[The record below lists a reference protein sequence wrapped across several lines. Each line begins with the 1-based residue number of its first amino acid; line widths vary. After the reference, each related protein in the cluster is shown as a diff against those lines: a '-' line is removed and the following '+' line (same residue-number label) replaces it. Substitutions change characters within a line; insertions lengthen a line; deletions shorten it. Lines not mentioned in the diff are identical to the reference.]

1 MYELSKEFRPS
12 VSRGA
17 THLNTSTTSKQRLN
31 ELLADQALGEEASK
45 DDEKDLARL
54 LAEFPEVDPDS
65 YAIAAAAIHLALLA
79 ARLERLPNRVR
90 HRLLGIANS
99 IAGSR
104 RSRPSPV
111 RGPWLG
117 WAAAAA
123 ATLLWIA
130 QPARSIGSFTLAE
143 VQDASDSISIAW
155 SPTADPSGALA
166 TGNVV
171 WSDQLKAGFMSFD
184 GLPANDPEE
193 NQYQLWIFDAERLAE
208 YPVDGGVFNSTGTA
222 FRVPIDPKID
232 VANATLFA
240 ITLERPGGVVV
251 SSRERLLLTATP

>member
-1 MYELSKEFRPS
+1 MS
-12 VSRGA
+12 
-17 THLNTSTTSKQRLN
+17 TSTTSKQRLN
-31 ELLADQALGEEASK
+31 ELLADQALGEDASK

-130 QPARSIGSFTLAE
+130 QPTRSIGSFTLAE

-193 NQYQLWIFDAERLAE
+193 NQYQLWIFRSGDPKAELH
-208 YPVDGGVFNSTGTA
+208 PVDGGVFD
-222 FRVPIDPKID
+222 VPDSGEVLVAIDAKLK
-232 VANATLFA
+232 VGHASLFA
-240 ITLERPGGVVV
+240 VTVEKPGGVVV
-251 SSRERLLLTATP
+251 SDRKRLPIFAKSAS